1 MTQTTDIN
9 IVVEREAEVLWVQ
22 ILRPKQHNA
31 LSLSM
36 LDAIGAAFREASANP
51 PKLAIVTGA
60 GAASFAAG
68 GDLKELDQVRTEAQA
83 LAMSQRG
90 MAALNAIREFPAPVV
105 AALNG
110 AARGGGA
117 ELALACDLRLAAPSV
132 RFGLIQGRLGLSTA
146 WGGGTD
152 LMALMGPSK
161 ALLTLGQAALL
172 DSAQAL
178 AAGLIDQVL
187 AQDPEPT
194 AAVEQ
199 GWRADVLEALAP
211 LLARPAQVLRAHKAL
226 ARASRPQPE
235 TQQQV
240 ETNHLVTTWTHA
252 DHWLAAAGAFDKS
265 NAR

>member
-1 MTQTTDIN
+1 MTQPTDIN
-9 IVVEREAEVLWVQ
+9 ILIERKAEILWVQ
-22 ILRPKQHNA
+22 IVRAKQHNA

-68 GDLKELDQVRTEAQA
+68 GDLKELDQVRTEGQA

-117 ELALACDLRLAAPSV
+117 ELALACDLRLAAPSA

-152 LMALMGPSK
+152 LMALVGPSK

-172 DSAQAL
+172 DATQAL

-187 AQDPEPT
+187 AQDPEAT
-194 AAVEQ
+194 SEVEQ
-199 GWRADVLEALAP
+199 SWRAQVLEALAP

-226 ARASRPQPE
+226 SRADKPSPQR
-235 TQQQV
+235 QQQV
-240 ETNHLVTTWTHA
+240 ETEHLVTTWTHA
-252 DHWLAAAGAFDKS
+252 DHWLAAASAFDKS